1 MTEFLAVAWKAGE
14 VPELLGAAG
23 TLGGGDETALLFL
36 GGDEEARQAAAR
48 WGALHRIPGIETRLA
63 DTGSVAGALAGAQKA
78 LFAPVVLLPSTRRGK
93 ETAGR
98 LAQILGAGVLTDVH
112 RMERGEGGA
121 ICCHRYALGGAAV
134 SVQRIGTAVQVIA
147 LDPGSFEAAPERGP
161 GPVNELSVPL
171 PEGSVVLRE
180 ARPRVRDTVDIAAAD
195 CLVAVGLGLDRKEDL
210 ALVERLARA
219 VGGEIACSKPVATD
233 RKWLP
238 EDRII
243 GLSGKKCR
251 PALAVLLGI
260 SGQVQF
266 TVGIRDAKTIL
277 SVNTDEN
284 AAIMTLSDYVFIA
297 DLREILPELAG
308 KMDAGPG

>member
-23 TLGGGDETALLFL
+23 ALGGKGETVLLFL
-36 GGDEEARQAAAR
+36 GGAEEARQTAAR
-48 WGALHRIPGIETRLA
+48 WGAVHRIPGIETRLA
-63 DTGSVAGALAGAQKA
+63 DTESVAGSLAEAQRI
-78 LFAPVVLLPSTRRGK
+78 FSSPVVLLLSTRRGK

-112 RMERGEGGA
+112 RMERGEEGS
-121 ICCHRYALGGAAV
+121 IDCHRNTLGGAAV

-147 LDPGSFEAAPERGP
+147 LDPGSFDAAPEPGP
-161 GPVNELSVPL
+161 GPVNDLSIPL
-171 PEGSVVLRE
+171 PRGRVVLRE
-180 ARPRVRDTVDIAAAD
+180 TRPRVRDTVDIAAAD
-195 CLVAVGLGLDRKEDL
+195 RLVVVGLGLDRREDL
-210 ALVERLARA
+210 AFVERLARA
-219 VGGEIACSKPVATD
+219 VCGEIACSKPVATD
-233 RKWLP
+233 RKWLR
-238 EDRII
+238 EDRIV

-284 AAIMTLSDYVFIA
+284 AAIVPLSDYVFIA

-308 KMDAGPG
+308 KMDTGPC

>member
-1 MTEFLAVAWKAGE
+1 MSEFLAVAWKAGE

-23 TLGGGDETALLFL
+23 ALGGKDKTDLLFL
-36 GGDEEARQAAAR
+36 GEAEEARRTAAR

-63 DTGSVAGALAGAQKA
+63 DTGSVAGALAEAQKT
-78 LFAPVVLLPSTRRGK
+78 FSAPVVLFPSTRRGK

-112 RMERGEGGA
+112 RMERGEEGS
-121 ICCHRYALGGAAV
+121 IRCHRNALGGAAV

-147 LDPGSFEAAPERGP
+147 LDPGSFEAAPEPGP
-161 GPVNELSVPL
+161 GPVTDLPVPL
-171 PEGSVVLRE
+171 PPGRVVLRE
-180 ARPRVRDTVDIAAAD
+180 ARPRVRDTVDIAAAN
-195 CLVAVGLGLDRKEDL
+195 CLVAVGLGLDRREDL

-219 VGGEIACSKPVATD
+219 IGGEIACSKPVATD

-266 TVGIRDAKTIL
+266 TVGIRDAKTVL

-284 AAIMTLSDYVFIA
+284 AAIVPLSDYVFIA

-308 KMDAGPG
+308 KMGAGPG